1 MKKALFVLCL
11 LSLAVLTGCAGTTR
25 FSDFQVEKT
34 DAALVATGA
43 VSLQGEDGVLLT
55 IQALKPFST
64 TLHLTYTKGDGD
76 VSVALGD
83 SRQTVLE
90 ATAAEDA
97 AADLPLS
104 LSQGRNDIA
113 LSGADCQVDYTAVLD
128 VPDFTL
134 VESFGTGTTR

>member
-1 MKKALFVLCL
+1 
-11 LSLAVLTGCAGTTR
+11 
-25 FSDFQVEKT
+25 
-34 DAALVATGA
+34 TGA

-83 SRQTVLE
+83 SRQAALE

-104 LSQGRNDIA
+104 LSQGRSDIA
-113 LSGADCQVDYTAVLD
+113 PSGADCQVDYTAVLD

>member
-34 DAALVATGA
+34 DAALVATGQ

-83 SRQTVLE
+83 SRQAVLE

>member
-11 LSLAVLTGCAGTTR
+11 LSLAVLTGCAGATR

-34 DAALVATGA
+34 DAALVATGQ

-83 SRQTVLE
+83 SRQ
-90 ATAAEDA
+90 
-97 AADLPLS
+97 
-104 LSQGRNDIA
+104 
-113 LSGADCQVDYTAVLD
+113 AV
-128 VPDFTL
+128 
-134 VESFGTGTTR
+134 